1 MPAVVGLY
9 TSFLPPLF
17 YMIFG
22 TSRHNSIG
30 SFAVVSLMVIMPIS
44 INSFRNFF
52 QSGMAVNQFLSEYNQ
67 EFGNEEDGEINL
79 TESNGNLEP
88 LMVSS
93 TLAFCVGLVQILM
106 GILRLELITT
116 YFSDQVGY
124 FL

>member
-1 MPAVVGLY
+1 
-9 TSFLPPLF
+9 
-17 YMIFG
+17 
-22 TSRHNSIG
+22 
-30 SFAVVSLMVIMPIS
+30 
-44 INSFRNFF
+44 
-52 QSGMAVNQFLSEYNQ
+52 MAVNQFLSEYNQ